1 MESTKKHKLGFKM
14 EYVKKTA
21 RNIAKHALRVIDKI
35 DEKQVSKMIDFILDA
50 ESVFIVGSGRS
61 ELMGKAF
68 AMRLMH
74 LGFEVHVV
82 GDVTTPAIRETD
94 CLIAISG
101 SGETKA
107 VTMAVET
114 AKESKAIVVG
124 ITANTSSTLG
134 KNVDIIVNIESKTKE
149 PWKHYKSDVLKGKYD
164 DLTPMGTLFE
174 DSTHLFLDGLIA
186 EFMARLGKKEVDLRR
201 RHATIE

>member
-1 MESTKKHKLGFKM
+1 M
-14 EYVKKTA
+14 EYIKKTA
-21 RNIAKHALRVIDKI
+21 ENITKHALKVIDLI
-35 DEKQVSKMIDFILDA
+35 NEEEVDKMIDCILNA
-50 ESVFIVGSGRS
+50 ESIFIVGSGRS
-61 ELMGKAF
+61 ELMGMAF

-74 LGFEVHVV
+74 LGFSVHVV
-82 GDVTTPAIRETD
+82 GDVTTPAIKDTD

-107 VTMAVET
+107 VTMAAET
-114 AKESKAIVVG
+114 ASETGAKVVA
-124 ITANTSSTLG
+124 ITATTTSTLG
-134 KNVDIIVNIESKTKE
+134 KRADVVVNIESKTKDPGKQ
-149 PWKHYKSDVLKGKYD
+149 PWKHYTSHVLKGEYD

-186 EFMARLGKKEVDLRR
+186 EFMARLGKKEVDLKK

>member
-1 MESTKKHKLGFKM
+1 MEHI
-14 EYVKKTA
+14 KKTA
-21 RNIAKHALRVIDKI
+21 ENITKHALAVIDRI
-35 DEKQVSKMIDFILDA
+35 DEEQVDMMIETIQNA
-50 ESVFIVGSGRS
+50 KSVFIVGSGRS
-61 ELMGKAF
+61 ELIGMAF

-74 LGFEVHVV
+74 LGFVV
-82 GDVTTPAIRETD
+82 YVIGDVTTPSINKND

-101 SGETKA
+101 SGETRT
-107 VTMAVET
+107 VTLAAET
-114 AKESKAIVVG
+114 AAESGASVIG

-134 KNVDIIVNIESKTKE
+134 NYLDVAVNIESKTKV
-149 PWKHYKSDVLKGKYD
+149 PWKHYTSQVLKGDYD

-186 EFMARLGKKEVDLRR
+186 EFMAILGKKEDDLKS

>member
-1 MESTKKHKLGFKM
+1 M
-14 EYVKKTA
+14 EYIKKTA
-21 RNIAKHALRVIDKI
+21 ENITKHALKVIDQI
-35 DEKQVSKMIDFILDA
+35 DEEQVDKMIDSILNA
-50 ESVFIVGSGRS
+50 ESIFIVGSGRS

-74 LGFEVHVV
+74 LGFDVHVV
-82 GDVTTPAIRETD
+82 GDVTTPAIKETD

-107 VTMAVET
+107 VTMAAGT
-114 AKESKAIVVG
+114 AKETGATVVG

-134 KNVDIIVNIESKTKE
+134 KRIDIAVNIESKTKE
-149 PWKHYKSDVLKGKYD
+149 PWKHYTSNVLKGNYD

-186 EFMARLGKKEVDLRR
+186 EFMARLGKKEIDLKM

>member
-1 MESTKKHKLGFKM
+1 MD
-14 EYVKKTA
+14 YIKKTA
-21 RNIAKHALRVIDKI
+21 ENITKHALNVIDQI
-35 DEKQVSKMIDFILDA
+35 DEEQVDKMIDSILNA
-50 ESVFIVGSGRS
+50 ESIFIVGSGRS

-74 LGFEVHVV
+74 LGFDVHVV
-82 GDVTTPAIRETD
+82 GDVTTPAIKEKD

-101 SGETKA
+101 SGETRT
-107 VTMAVET
+107 VTIAAET
-114 AKESKAIVVG
+114 ASDSGASVIG
-124 ITANTSSTLG
+124 ITTNTSSTLG
-134 KNVDIIVNIESKTKE
+134 KFLDVVINIESKSKE
-149 PWKHYKSDVLKGKYD
+149 PWKHYTSHVLKGVYD

-186 EFMARLGKKEVDLRR
+186 EFMARLGKKEIDLKK

>member
-1 MESTKKHKLGFKM
+1 M

-114 AKESKAIVVG
+114 AKESKATVVG

-134 KNVDIIVNIESKTKE
+134 KNVDIIVNIESKAKE